1 MIPAKDIVIIAG
13 HGGVD
18 PGAKSKFG
26 MQEARVNLNVAL
38 ELEKLLTASGFRV
51 RQYRKSHD
59 DFPGKSG
66 TWIINNSMAFT
77 RRYPGAIS
85 INIHHNAG
93 GGYGAEVWARIN
105 HLPSAALG
113 SAILDEF
120 KALGQTVRGVK
131 TRKGSNGDYFGV
143 LRAAAGV
150 GSTAVITEFGFMD
163 TEDARDFDEPREQKA
178 EAAAIAKAV
187 KRLYKPA

>member
-1 MIPAKDIVIIAG
+1 MIPVKDIIIIAG

-26 MQEARVNLNVAL
+26 MLEARVNLNVAL
-38 ELEKLLTASGFRV
+38 ELERLLTTAGFRV
-51 RQYRKSHD
+51 RQYRKTHD
-59 DFPGKSG
+59 AFAGKG
-66 TWIINNSMAFT
+66 GIWIINDSMAFT
-77 RRYPGAIS
+77 RKYPGAIS

-93 GGYGAEVWARIN
+93 GGFGAEVWARIN

-120 KALGQTVRGVK
+120 KAIGQSVRGLK

-150 GSTAVITEFGFMD
+150 GSTAVITEFGFID
-163 TEDARDFDEPREQKA
+163 TEDARDFDHPKEQAA

-187 KRLYKPA
+187 RKLYKPA